1 VNYVRHVRNPGPVL
15 PVPGAPR
22 AAPFWLPSILR
33 HLRRMRW
40 GTTITVPGDAYM
52 PTLINGIVYLTQSID
67 DEHVNSGRAKLF
79 NDAFVQ
85 DLIAD
90 MKPSS

>member
-1 VNYVRHVRNPGPVL
+1 
-15 PVPGAPR
+15 
-22 AAPFWLPSILR
+22 
-33 HLRRMRW
+33 
-40 GTTITVPGDAYM
+40 VPGDAYM

-90 MKPSS
+90 MKTQQLTDTDAVSLDPKQVV